1 MLGYTK
7 KFIHGTRAPER
18 ALMFGTQVT
27 RIMPVLEDK
36 TFANISSKG
45 HVTTEEYNIIH
56 YLSLSLLILYHL
68 SH

>member
-1 MLGYTK
+1 
-7 KFIHGTRAPER
+7 
-18 ALMFGTQVT
+18 MFGTQVT